1 MKRSHYPLL
10 AVMLLASCSGGYTD
24 LDLYGLKGRVS
35 TLQEHQFKAEYRD
48 GSWVAGTPG
57 FYGHRIVNFSRDGFY
72 LESIAL
78 AESGDTVGFT
88 RSRRENGE
96 MVEELFFSALNGR
109 TSRTIY
115 ERVSEE
121 QVNFEVW
128 QGDRLYFEGANFYD
142 SKGRIEKQASVENGR
157 EVVNYFVYEKDLL
170 VENYQEEISG
180 TRTFTQHYEY
190 KAFDEEGNWT
200 VRLVYP
206 GKDKIVPE
214 VVITREY
221 SYY

>member
-1 MKRSHYPLL
+1 MKRSHYTLL
-10 AVMLLASCSGGYTD
+10 VVTLLTSCSGGYTD
-24 LDLYGLKGRVS
+24 LDRYGLKGEVS
-35 TLQEHQFKAEYRD
+35 TLEEHQFKAEYRD
-48 GSWVAGTPG
+48 GSWVAGTPSY
-57 FYGHRIVNFSRDGFY
+57 YGHRIVNFSRDGFY

-78 AESGDTVGFT
+78 LGSGDTVGFT

-96 MVEELFFSALNGR
+96 MVEELFCSALNGR

-115 ERVSEE
+115 DRASEE

-128 QGDRLYFEGANFYD
+128 QGEKLYFEGANFYD
-142 SKGRIEKQASVENGR
+142 SKGRIEKQVTVENDR
-157 EVVNYFVYEKDLL
+157 EVVNYFVYEKGLL
-170 VENYQEEISG
+170 AENYQEEISG
-180 TRTFTQHYEY
+180 ARINTQHYEY

-206 GKDKIVPE
+206 GEDKIVPK
-214 VVITREY
+214 VVITRAY